1 MFGKKKT
8 FLNRNPSTPVE
19 DDYFARF
26 TDRVFDPD
34 ADEIV
39 SNIVNDLDGLVDSFP
54 AISLANLKQLTESIN
69 NDIVN
74 QTGKLF
80 SLGTVEFLKIDP
92 DSGKVVETGLEWTD
106 ATISVGSENFVVET
120 LKSIFNSESTRMND
134 EINFS
139 ELANGT
145 TELVQAAKKYA
156 SMNDADLPSI
166 PTESEYD
173 EAVRKNVSLKIV
185 SQKFVQKEPD
195 TDPNNDKPK
204 YDDQPQQVP
213 SSSSAP
219 STQNVASS
227 ALADSLGNAQSFNLA
242 QATAA
247 GTASGEDTVHEE
259 TKKPKSGYIPV
270 QDKHQRSLSAYQLLN
285 AVQIN
290 VPQFK
295 LNENVG
301 KVRSPEQDNYVA
313 AVLNNEMDQ
322 ANTFLKE
329 TGKAFTDAIK
339 ASVSQTLQR
348 AETQRSN
355 KINELKSVDSTEL
368 IAQKLNRDLSKKYDQ
383 KLIDASNQAEITK
396 EAAIEAENKR
406 HDEELARIESNYQA
420 NLSNLA
426 LTVKDDK
433 EAEYSRLLPVQQSEW
448 RDNQDKEI
456 AAFLDNFDVQV
467 SAKIRKFI
475 NDKHAEASNEM
486 KEAFADLTNQLTS
499 KRSSLVKEH
508 QEALNAKQKADEA
521 YTNREEVQNMEQKN
535 ENLRNTQRQMI
546 ANHTQDLSKKDEEIA
561 KLKDQLDVANESK
574 ATSDDALKHLQDA
587 AKTSSEVL
595 AAIPERL
602 LNGGVQNSTSADFQ
616 KLLAVLENQNQP
628 KKSNGWRNA
637 FIGLVATLALGSAG
651 VGGFAYT
658 QQLESDHQADLKKL
672 NDSNKEAR
680 SVLEKKIVA
689 LEKKEQA
696 SSSNMAEG
704 ASQQTANT
712 QTQQPTATAATTA
725 SQVTQTSSTGT
736 VPVTGQNQSGN
747 VANQQTK

>member
-8 FLNRNPSTPVE
+8 FLNRNPSKPVE

-26 TDRVFDPD
+26 ADRVFDPD

-54 AISLANLKQLTESIN
+54 AISLANLKQLTESIK
-69 NDIVN
+69 NDIGN
-74 QTGKLF
+74 QTGKSF

-145 TELVQAAKKYA
+145 TEFVQAAKKYA
-156 SMNDADLPSI
+156 SINDADLPSI
-166 PTESEYD
+166 PTEAEYD
-173 EAVRKNVSLKIV
+173 EAVRNNVSLKIA

-204 YDDQPQQVP
+204 DDDQPQQVP

-227 ALADSLGNAQSFNLA
+227 ALADSLGNAQSFNSA

-301 KVRSPEQDNYVA
+301 KVGSPEQDNYVA

-355 KINELKSVDSTEL
+355 KINDLNSWIAPNSLIKS
-368 IAQKLNRDLSKKYDQ
+368 
-383 KLIDASNQAEITK
+383 
-396 EAAIEAENKR
+396 
-406 HDEELARIESNYQA
+406 
-420 NLSNLA
+420 
-426 LTVKDDK
+426 
-433 EAEYSRLLPVQQSEW
+433 
-448 RDNQDKEI
+448 
-456 AAFLDNFDVQV
+456 
-467 SAKIRKFI
+467 
-475 NDKHAEASNEM
+475 
-486 KEAFADLTNQLTS
+486 
-499 KRSSLVKEH
+499 
-508 QEALNAKQKADEA
+508 
-521 YTNREEVQNMEQKN
+521 
-535 ENLRNTQRQMI
+535 
-546 ANHTQDLSKKDEEIA
+546 
-561 KLKDQLDVANESK
+561 
-574 ATSDDALKHLQDA
+574 
-587 AKTSSEVL
+587 
-595 AAIPERL
+595 
-602 LNGGVQNSTSADFQ
+602 
-616 KLLAVLENQNQP
+616 
-628 KKSNGWRNA
+628 
-637 FIGLVATLALGSAG
+637 
-651 VGGFAYT
+651 
-658 QQLESDHQADLKKL
+658 
-672 NDSNKEAR
+672 
-680 SVLEKKIVA
+680 
-689 LEKKEQA
+689 
-696 SSSNMAEG
+696 
-704 ASQQTANT
+704 
-712 QTQQPTATAATTA
+712 
-725 SQVTQTSSTGT
+725 
-736 VPVTGQNQSGN
+736 
-747 VANQQTK
+747 

>member
-26 TDRVFDPD
+26 ADGVFEPD

-54 AISLANLKQLTESIN
+54 AISLANLKQLTESIK

-74 QTGKLF
+74 QTGKSF

-106 ATISVGSENFVVET
+106 ATVSVGSENFVVET

-145 TELVQAAKKYA
+145 TEFVQAVKKYA

-166 PTESEYD
+166 PTEADYD

-185 SQKFVQKEPD
+185 SQKFVQKEPE
-195 TDPNNDKPK
+195 PESNNDKSK
-204 YDDQPQQVP
+204 ENDQPQQVP
-213 SSSSAP
+213 SSSSA
-219 STQNVASS
+219 QNVASS
-227 ALADSLGNAQSFNLA
+227 ALADSLGNAQSFNSA

-247 GTASGEDTVHEE
+247 GTASGEDAVHEE

-270 QDKHQRSLSAYQLLN
+270 QDRHQRSLSAYQLLN

-301 KVRSPEQDNYVA
+301 KVGSPEQDNYVA

-339 ASVSQTLQR
+339 AAASQTLQR

-355 KINELKSVDSTEL
+355 KINELKSVDSNEL
-368 IAQKLNRDLSKKYDQ
+368 IAQRLIRDLSEKYDQ

-456 AAFLDNFDVQV
+456 ASFLDNFDVQV
-467 SAKIRKFI
+467 SAKIRAFI
-475 NDKHAEASNEM
+475 NEKHAEASNEM

-499 KRSSLVKEH
+499 KRSALVKEH
-508 QEALNAKQKADEA
+508 QDALNAKQKADEA
-521 YTNREEVQNMEQKN
+521 YTNREEVQDMEQKN

-602 LNGGVQNSTSADFQ
+602 LNGGVQNSTSDDFQ
-616 KLLAVLENQNQP
+616 KLLAVLEKQNQP

-637 FIGLVATLALGSAG
+637 FIGLVATLALGGAC

-672 NDSNKEAR
+672 NDSNKAAR

-696 SSSNMAEG
+696 SSSNTAEG

-725 SQVTQTSSTGT
+725 SQVTPTSTTGT